1 MAETIEQLSAPAA
14 RAGAAEL
21 RRAPRIANLS
31 NPRYAQRVGP
41 RYGFLDLEFDF
52 EIAAVE
58 ADLVV
63 VALEGFG
70 EALNT
75 IAGTAGRSRG
85 RARVGQTVILREP
98 GVEQRFSVRLLDRA
112 GHLSNRLEGS
122 FVTP

>member
-1 MAETIEQLSAPAA
+1 MANTTEQLSTTAA
-14 RAGAAEL
+14 RGEATAL

-41 RYGFLDLEFDF
+41 RYGYLDVEFDF
-52 EIAAVE
+52 EIATAE

-75 IAGTAGRSRG
+75 IAGSAGRTKG
-85 RARVGQTVILREP
+85 RARVGQTVILGEP
-98 GVEQRFSVRLLDRA
+98 GVEQRFSLRLLDRA
-112 GHLSNRLEGS
+112 GQFSNWLEGS
-122 FVTP
+122 FVSP